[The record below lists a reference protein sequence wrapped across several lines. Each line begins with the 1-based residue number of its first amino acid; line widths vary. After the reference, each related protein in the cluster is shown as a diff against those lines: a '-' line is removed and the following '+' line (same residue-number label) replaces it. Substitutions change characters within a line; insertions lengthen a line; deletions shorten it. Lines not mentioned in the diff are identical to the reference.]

1 MLNWSNTKYK
11 FTFGIG
17 SLATT
22 AIMAELW
29 KPILPIWMIVVVAL
43 LPLVVFVFVHPDEM
57 PTGFVRAAHVFA
69 SVWYVVSVVA
79 LSVGLC
85 LAPKLPNG
93 WIIFPLF
100 CAVGLVP
107 ALFVL
112 SQAARGRYRLPSE
125 HHEGDSAAR

>member
-17 SLATT
+17 SLAMT

-29 KPILPIWMIVVVAL
+29 KPILPIWVIMVVAL

-57 PTGFVRAAHVFA
+57 PAGFVRAAHVFA
-69 SVWYVVSVVA
+69 AVWYVASVA
-79 LSVGLC
+79 ASSVGLC

-100 CAVGLVP
+100 CAMGLIP
-107 ALFVL
+107 ASLVL
-112 SQAARGRYRLPSE
+112 SQAVRGRYRVPSE
-125 HHEGDSAAR
+125 HDDGDSAAR

>member
-1 MLNWSNTKYK
+1 MLNWSDTKYK

-17 SLATT
+17 SLAMT

-29 KPILPIWMIVVVAL
+29 KPILPIWVIMVVAL
-43 LPLVVFVFVHPDEM
+43 LPLVVFVFVRPDGM
-57 PTGFVRAAHVFA
+57 PAGFVRAAHVFA
-69 SVWYVVSVVA
+69 SAWYVVSVVA

-85 LAPKLPNG
+85 LTPKLPDG

-112 SQAARGRYRLPSE
+112 SQAVRGRYLLPTAS
-125 HHEGDSAAR
+125 